1 MTRRRQQ
8 SRQQASEQELTD
20 LLRSLV
26 TNCRDP
32 ARLVELYYWSVEPE
46 LAEVMR
52 HYLALPRDVSTM
64 LHAFL
69 MLAAQDP
76 GSVNLRISG
85 DGEMILSSPL
95 AAEAA
100 RRLGTP
106 DNPAPP
112 VVH

>member
-1 MTRRRQQ
+1 MSQQRRARRQ
-8 SRQQASEQELTD
+8 AEEQELTE

-52 HYLALPRDVSTM
+52 HYIALPRDVSTK

-76 GSVNLRISG
+76 GSVHLRFSG
-85 DGEMILSSPL
+85 NGEMILSSPL
-95 AAEAA
+95 ASEVA
-100 RRLGTP
+100 RRLSTP
-106 DNPAPP
+106 DESPPA
-112 VVH
+112 VH

>member
-1 MTRRRQQ
+1 MNHRRQA
-8 SRQQASEQELTD
+8 RQQASQQELTE
-20 LLRSLV
+20 LLKSLV

-52 HYLALPRDVSTM
+52 QYLALPREVSTR

-76 GSVNLRISG
+76 GSVNLRING

-95 AAEAA
+95 AAELA
-100 RRLGTP
+100 RRLNAP
-106 DNPAPP
+106 DDPPPA
-112 VVH
+112 VH

>member
-1 MTRRRQQ
+1 MTQRRQA
-8 SRQQASEQELTD
+8 RQQAQEQELTD

-26 TNCRDP
+26 TNCREP

-46 LAEVMR
+46 LADVMR
-52 HYLALPRDVSTM
+52 QYIALPREVSTK

-85 DGEMILSSPL
+85 DGEMILSSPM
-95 AAEAA
+95 AAELA
-100 RRLGTP
+100 RRLTALEEP
-106 DNPAPP
+106 PPA
-112 VVH
+112 VH

>member
-8 SRQQASEQELTD
+8 SRQEATEQELTD

-46 LAEVMR
+46 LADVMR
-52 HYLALPRDVSTM
+52 QYLALPRDVSTK

-85 DGEMILSSPL
+85 EGEMILSSPL
-95 AAEAA
+95 AAELA
-100 RRLGTP
+100 RRLR
-106 DNPAPP
+106 PADDPP
-112 VVH
+112 PAVH